1 MKYKLKNIIFFNKS
15 RVTRICGIDS
25 NYSED
30 KFIVGLNL
38 NPSTYFHPATQ
49 GPESGSF
56 PE

>member
-1 MKYKLKNIIFFNKS
+1 MKYKLKNIMFFNKS

-30 KFIVGLNL
+30 KFMVGLNL